1 MKQEVTRMKKGWSL
15 DEVTYFSEVKKDIIA
30 GDDGRIEG
38 KTLTAPSEGV
48 LIHGLFLEGGAWSKV
63 EQKLEDSTPKV
74 LFTAFPILMV
84 SAMST
89 APPAQGAPGGA
100 RNPKMDLDLLGKTQ
114 YFCPVYKYP
123 KRNDRYLIFR
133 CYLKA
138 EGAQAQPNPNKG
150 MTPPMK
156 WKLGG
161 VCLLC
166 QKD

>member
-1 MKQEVTRMKKGWSL
+1 MKKGWSL
-15 DEVTYFSEVKKDIIA
+15 DEVTYYSEVKKDIIA

-38 KTLTAPSEGV
+38 KTLVAPSEGV
-48 LIHGLFLEGGAWSKV
+48 FIHGLFLEGGAWSKL
-63 EQKLEDSTPKV
+63 EQKLEDSQPKV
-74 LFTAFPILMV
+74 LFSAFPILMV

-89 APPAQGAPGGA
+89 APPAHGAPGQ
-100 RNPKMDLDLLGKTQ
+100 RNPKMDLDAMAKTH

-123 KRNDRYLIFR
+123 KRNDKYLIFR

-138 EGAQAQPNPNKG
+138 EGAQASVNANKG
-150 MTPPMK
+150 MTAPMK
-156 WKLGG
+156 WKLSG